1 MPRTKKT
8 ETSITEALDTPIE
21 KTIEEA
27 ADYLGVA
34 PIRLQELFC
43 DRLQSA
49 EPMVWLTVPTEHEQ
63 RLEIFKP
70 EIDAENSVRR
80 FDVPTEPAAE
90 LPPVVEEE
98 LPVIQHEA
106 PKPKR
111 GKGGKLTEKKT
122 EAISK
127 GREASS
133 KTQKGVSD
141 ALTILQ
147 AQQGIQD
154 AAQAGSTYLH
164 AFTATLGKVKGQG
177 LTTIAAQMLQ
187 ELNDKSG
194 FTPDEILQDLGIEL
208 SADIQNE
215 LMEVL
220 NPALGKYQQATEEI
234 LETSWGNGF
243 NLQEELENLT
253 GLLNSSN

>member
-1 MPRTKKT
+1 MPRTKRSEST
-8 ETSITEALDTPIE
+8 ISEALNTPIE

-49 EPMVWLTVPTEHEQ
+49 EPMVWLTVPTEHEE
-63 RLEIFKP
+63 RLEIFKR

-80 FDVPTEPAAE
+80 FDAPTEPAAE
-90 LPPVVEEE
+90 IPQSEEPPIIHE
-98 LPVIQHEA
+98 EA
-106 PKPKR
+106 PQPKK
-111 GKGGKLTEKKT
+111 GKGGKLTQKKT

-133 KTQKGVSD
+133 KTQKGVAD

-187 ELNDKSG
+187 DLNNKSG
-194 FTPDEILQDLGIEL
+194 FTPDEIFQDLGIEL
-208 SADIQNE
+208 SADIQSE

>member
-1 MPRTKKT
+1 MPRNKKT
-8 ETSITEALDTPIE
+8 ESTIAEALDTPIE
-21 KTIEEA
+21 RTLEEA

-49 EPMVWLTVPTEHEQ
+49 EPMVWLTVPTEHEE
-63 RLEIFKP
+63 RLQIFKR
-70 EIDAENSVRR
+70 EIDAENSIRR
-80 FDVPTEPAAE
+80 FDVPTEPVE
-90 LPPVVEEE
+90 LPQTEE
-98 LPVIQHEA
+98 LPIIQDEA

-111 GKGGKLTEKKT
+111 GKGGKLTQKKT
-122 EAISK
+122 EAIDK

-234 LETSWGNGF
+234 LETSWSNGF

>member
-1 MPRTKKT
+1 MPRTKKPEST
-8 ETSITEALDTPIE
+8 ITEALNTSLE

-49 EPMVWLTVPTEHEQ
+49 EPMVWLTIPTEHEE
-63 RLEIFKP
+63 RLEIFKR

-80 FDVPTEPAAE
+80 FDTPTEPTAE

-98 LPVIQHEA
+98 LPIIQDEA

-127 GREASS
+127 GREAST
-133 KTQKGVSD
+133 KTQKGISD

-208 SADIQNE
+208 SANIQNE